1 MKNLTAENLRKLAA
15 EIRISSVE
23 DKSNEKDLKKQTKC
37 AQIAQALLGL
47 EMLARKIRG

>member
-1 MKNLTAENLRKLAA
+1 MNNPTVENLRKLAA
-15 EIRISSVE
+15 EIRTSSAE
-23 DKSNEKDLKKQTKC
+23 DKNSEKDVKKLTKC